1 MKKIV
6 TISIIIQII
15 IVFLWFVY
23 LSNKE
28 NNQKIENNIVQIIKQ
43 DEISKINKNPWW
55 LFDDNYNLS
64 KNIFSW
70 FWIDKNT
77 ILTIAHWVNSKD
89 SIYKVKDIYWNN
101 YKWILDYKN
110 TKKDIAIIKTN
121 KDFEKFVNYKKSN
134 NYYIWDTV
142 YSISYTENKIKKT
155 KWKIINI
162 NDSEINTNIKFIDW
176 DSWWILVD
184 KKNNIIWINN
194 WYNIEK
200 NYSISTKIKDITY
213 FSK

>member
-1 MKKIV
+1 MK
-6 TISIIIQII
+6 QII

-134 NYYIWDTV
+134 NYYIWDTI

-162 NDSEINTNIKFIDW
+162 NDSKVNTNIKFIDW